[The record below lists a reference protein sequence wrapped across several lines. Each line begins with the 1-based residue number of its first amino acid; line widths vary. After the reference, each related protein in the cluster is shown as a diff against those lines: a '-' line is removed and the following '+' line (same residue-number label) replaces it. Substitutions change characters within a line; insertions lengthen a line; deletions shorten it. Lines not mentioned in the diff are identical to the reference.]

1 MRKGQFSGQGNSTFI
16 YTARGAPPTAGRE
29 GRSAYFQRALR
40 WRAGGSKTRLVS
52 KRPNEH
58 HNGYNLNGAGELST
72 RGATLWV
79 DAEWF
84 L

>member
-1 MRKGQFSGQGNSTFI
+1 MDGGEGNDRESGE
-16 YTARGAPPTAGRE
+16 RE
-29 GRSAYFQRALR
+29 
-40 WRAGGSKTRLVS
+40 VS
-52 KRPNEH
+52 KRM
-58 HNGYNLNGAGELST
+58 GGAGELST